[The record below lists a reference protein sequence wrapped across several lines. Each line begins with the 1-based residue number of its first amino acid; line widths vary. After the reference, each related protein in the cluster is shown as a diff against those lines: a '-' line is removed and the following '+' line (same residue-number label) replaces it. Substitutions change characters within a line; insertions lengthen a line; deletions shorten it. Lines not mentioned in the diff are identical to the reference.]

1 MKIYIG
7 TDHAGFELKEELKK
21 FLKDLGCEV
30 EDKGAYEFNR
40 EDDYPDFILPVVKAV
55 AEDIARDLD
64 SRGIVI
70 GGSGQGEAIVANKV
84 KKIRAAV
91 VYDEYSARMSREHND
106 ANIVSLGTRT
116 LSADKAKKL
125 VKLWL
130 ETPFSN
136 EETGTHGTQG
146 RPRNCVGTDGCAL
159 PGIAYRV
166 PGRRRACLRH
176 ARTTVPRGEDHRQ
189 GALCRAFFCRR
200 GRERRLRRQGNGRQA
215 L

>member
-21 FLKDLGCEV
+21 FLKGLGCEV

-84 KKIRAAV
+84 KNIRAAV
-91 VYDEYSARMSREHND
+91 VYDEYSAKMSREHND

-136 EETGTHGTQG
+136 EERHK
-146 RPRNCVGTDGCAL
+146 
-159 PGIAYRV
+159 
-166 PGRRRACLRH
+166 RRIEKIK
-176 ARTTVPRGEDHRQ
+176 TIEKGS
-189 GALCRAFFCRR
+189 G
-200 GRERRLRRQGNGRQA
+200 
-215 L
+215 

>member
-21 FLKDLGCEV
+21 FLEDLGCEV
-30 EDKGAYEFNR
+30 DDKGAYEFNK
-40 EDDYPDFILPVVKAV
+40 EDDYPDFILPVVTAV

-116 LSADKAKKL
+116 LSADKAKRL

-136 EETGTHGTQG
+136 EERHK
-146 RPRNCVGTDGCAL
+146 
-159 PGIAYRV
+159 
-166 PGRRRACLRH
+166 RRIEKIK
-176 ARTTVPRGEDHRQ
+176 TIENNSG
-189 GALCRAFFCRR
+189 
-200 GRERRLRRQGNGRQA
+200 
-215 L
+215 

>member
-21 FLKDLGCEV
+21 FLGDLGCEV

-40 EDDYPDFILPVVKAV
+40 DDDYPDFIMPVVKAV
-55 AEDIARDLD
+55 AEDVAKGLD

-116 LSADKAKKL
+116 LTADKAKKL

-130 ETPFSN
+130 ETPFTN
-136 EETGTHGTQG
+136 EERHK
-146 RPRNCVGTDGCAL
+146 
-159 PGIAYRV
+159 
-166 PGRRRACLRH
+166 RRIEKIK
-176 ARTTVPRGEDHRQ
+176 TIE
-189 GALCRAFFCRR
+189 
-200 GRERRLRRQGNGRQA
+200 NGSG
-215 L
+215 

>member
-21 FLKDLGCEV
+21 FLEDLGCEV
-30 EDKGAYEFNR
+30 EDKGAYEFNK

-84 KKIRAAV
+84 KNIRAAV
-91 VYDEYSARMSREHND
+91 VYDEYSAKMSREHND

-136 EETGTHGTQG
+136 EERHK
-146 RPRNCVGTDGCAL
+146 
-159 PGIAYRV
+159 
-166 PGRRRACLRH
+166 RRI
-176 ARTTVPRGEDHRQ
+176 EKIKKI
-189 GALCRAFFCRR
+189 
-200 GRERRLRRQGNGRQA
+200 ENGSG
-215 L
+215 

>member
-21 FLKDLGCEV
+21 FLEDLGCEV
-30 EDKGAYEFNR
+30 DDKGAYEFNK
-40 EDDYPDFILPVVKAV
+40 EDDYPDFILPVVTAV

-106 ANIVSLGTRT
+106 ANIISLGTRT

-136 EETGTHGTQG
+136 EERHK
-146 RPRNCVGTDGCAL
+146 
-159 PGIAYRV
+159 
-166 PGRRRACLRH
+166 RRIEKIK
-176 ARTTVPRGEDHRQ
+176 TIENNSG
-189 GALCRAFFCRR
+189 
-200 GRERRLRRQGNGRQA
+200 
-215 L
+215 

>member
-21 FLKDLGCEV
+21 FLEDLGCEV
-30 EDKGAYEFNR
+30 EDKGAYEFNK

-84 KKIRAAV
+84 RKIRAAV

-136 EETGTHGTQG
+136 EERHK
-146 RPRNCVGTDGCAL
+146 
-159 PGIAYRV
+159 
-166 PGRRRACLRH
+166 RRIEKIK
-176 ARTTVPRGEDHRQ
+176 TIENNSG
-189 GALCRAFFCRR
+189 
-200 GRERRLRRQGNGRQA
+200 
-215 L
+215 

>member
-84 KKIRAAV
+84 KNIRAAV

-136 EETGTHGTQG
+136 ED
-146 RPRNCVGTDGCAL
+146 N
-159 PGIAYRV
+159 
-166 PGRRRACLRH
+166 
-176 ARTTVPRGEDHRQ
+176 
-189 GALCRAFFCRR
+189 
-200 GRERRLRRQGNGRQA
+200 
-215 L
+215 